1 MVGMNP
7 GNNAL
12 VVYAVLPGRSVFD
25 FTDDLSHAELDFL
38 HVTAAEQLQVSPHRR
53 PHCLFLGK
61 YSLICSYPALSVSV
75 SK

>member
-1 MVGMNP
+1 MVGTNP
-7 GNNAL
+7 GNKAL
-12 VVYAVLPGRSVFD
+12 VVFAVLPDRSVLD
-25 FTDDLSHAELDFL
+25 FTDGLSHAELGFL

-61 YSLICSYPALSVSV
+61 YSLICSYPALSLSV